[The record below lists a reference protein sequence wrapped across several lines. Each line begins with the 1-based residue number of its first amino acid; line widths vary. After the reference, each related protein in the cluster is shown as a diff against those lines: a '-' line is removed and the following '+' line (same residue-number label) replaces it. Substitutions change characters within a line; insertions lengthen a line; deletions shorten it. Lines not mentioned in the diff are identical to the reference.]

1 MQPEYDPFGYGS
13 EANKP
18 PGGYTVGNILHG
30 RFLIEE
36 DLSDA
41 ALGGGFAAIRAK
53 DLKEYCREVVLKI
66 SVPLPDR
73 LDSEGPSL
81 VEVATGLNRLS
92 HPNIE
97 EFLES
102 GRFPDGRPFAVSPIY
117 SAAMR
122 LDQLA
127 IPEKRLELAA
137 IGQLVEQ
144 ISDGMG
150 AAHSKGILHCDLRPA
165 NILVPEGEIG
175 TNAIKIVN
183 FGSGWPV
190 DCRGESLNR
199 LPPGAESL
207 HYAAPELLVA
217 LGHRSPASDVYS
229 LAVLVYRMVTGGV
242 PFAGNERRSQLTA
255 INDGSPEPPGNE
267 RTDLSAH
274 ATELILA
281 GLQFEPALR
290 PQNIQDYGLRLANAL
305 DPPRGIIVQ
314 TEPAA
319 ADSYPEPAELE
330 PVPIVDPERAP
341 LFEAYIAK
349 AVEQTHLAPRPA
361 ISGRTL
367 AWVLIILLIV
377 GSLSI
382 PIVQAVL
389 KNGPPPARI
398 EPKTVRVM
406 SKDVN
411 FRLKYWLEAGPA
423 SHQDP
428 TGDGAADHLAFAASA
443 HGEAYV
449 LDEFTGDDG
458 RPAYRLVFPAP
469 GSVTIEAEAENV
481 TRADLGPS
489 AGLVWIVWTTA
500 TDNDLRSIVAS
511 AARDGYISN
520 DESRRRLRH
529 FLERNRNLGVTER
542 SDPATGQTL
551 LEGSTGKIVYRLDLR
566 EGRSRRPTTDRSVE
580 GHLVPP
586 MQ

>member
-66 SVPLPDR
+66 SIPSPDR
-73 LDSEGPSL
+73 LDAEGPSL
-81 VEVATGLNRLS
+81 VEVATGLKRLS

-102 GRFPDGRPFAVSPIY
+102 GRFPDGRPFAVSPFY

-127 IPEKRLELAA
+127 NPEKRLELAA

-242 PFAGNERRSQLTA
+242 PFSGNERKSQLTA

-290 PQNIQDYGLRLANAL
+290 PQNMQDYGLRLANAL

-330 PVPIVDPERAP
+330 PAPIVDPEPAP

-367 AWVLIILLIV
+367 AWVLIILLVV

-398 EPKTVRVM
+398 EPKTVRAM

-423 SHQDP
+423 SHQYP
-428 TGDGAADHLAFAASA
+428 TGDGAADHLALAASA

-469 GSVTIEAEAENV
+469 GSVTIEAEAGKA

-489 AGLVWIVWTTA
+489 AGLIWIVWTTA

-566 EGRSRRPTTDRSVE
+566 EGRSRPPTTDRSVE